1 MSELR
6 IAILANWTADFLR
19 EPLAKALERLGFQPI
34 FWIASF
40 DQYRQAILADN
51 SELYRFEPTIVIL
64 NLDGQDLFRDVLR
77 NPFDVS
83 PEKRQ
88 SLASERANETAGL
101 VTLLSARIPTASI
114 LLNTIFFPPLH
125 SLLGLEF
132 NSEYALYEIPYFYN
146 DHLARLVAPQPSISI
161 VDIASLALL
170 LGFERWYDP
179 RMWYLAR
186 MRAGRKALE
195 GMAQRYAAVIGSRLG
210 QIRKCLV
217 LDLDNTLWGGIV
229 GEDGPGG
236 ILLGDEG
243 VGLAYAEFQDE
254 IVNLRR
260 KGILLAICSKNNVSD
275 ALEVIRSHPS
285 MRLRE
290 EHFAAI
296 RINWDDKASNL
307 RSIAAELNIGLDSL
321 VFLDDNPVERS
332 WVREALPAV
341 HVPEW
346 PNDPSEYKTAL
357 LELAVEDFFQ
367 MTLTDEDR
375 RRAEIYQAQAE
386 RQRMAESSTT
396 IDEFYRS
403 LQMQLTIATADS
415 LTIPRIAQLT
425 QKTNQFNLTTRRYTA
440 SEITELAQNPGAA
453 VYWLSLVDKFGSSG
467 IVGVMI
473 VRRQPEPEHAD
484 TWLIDTFLLSCRV
497 LGRGVEK
504 AFIAFICE
512 DLKRRGARKLL
523 GEYRPT
529 AKNAIVAGIY
539 DDLAFYRTADENV
552 SWALDL
558 DGQFPVIPDWFELPP
573 SKDKIHAESA
583 AVRDNQ

>member
-6 IAILANWTADFLR
+6 IAILANWTSDFIQ
-19 EPLAKALERLGFQPI
+19 EPLTKALDRRGFQPI

-40 DQYRQAILADN
+40 DQYRQVILTDN
-51 SELYRFEPTIVIL
+51 SELYRFEPAIVIL

-83 PEKRQ
+83 PEERQ
-88 SLASERANETAGL
+88 ALASERASETAGL
-101 VTLLSARIPTASI
+101 VTLLSARIPGAGV

-125 SLLGLEF
+125 SVLGLEF
-132 NSEYALYEIPYFYN
+132 NSEYSLSEIPYLYN
-146 DHLARLVAPQPSISI
+146 EHLARQVAAHPAISI

-170 LGFERWYDP
+170 LGYERWYDP

-186 MRAGRKALE
+186 MRAGRKAIE

-236 ILLGDEG
+236 IVLGDEG

-254 IVNLRR
+254 ILNLRR
-260 KGILLAICSKNNVSD
+260 KGILLAICSKNNGAD
-275 ALEVIRSHPS
+275 ALEAIRSHPA

-296 RINWDDKASNL
+296 RINWEDKATNL
-307 RSIAAELNIGLDSL
+307 RSISAELNIGLDSV

-346 PNDPSEYKTAL
+346 PKDPSEYKTAL
-357 LELAVEDFFQ
+357 LELAIEDFFQ
-367 MTLTDEDR
+367 LALTDEDR
-375 RRAEIYQAQAE
+375 RRTDMYRAQTE

-403 LQMQLTIATADS
+403 LRMQLTIGTADS

-425 QKTNQFNLTTRRYTA
+425 QKTNQFNLTTRRYTVP
-440 SEITELAQNPGAA
+440 EITELARNPGAV
-453 VYWLSLVDKFGSSG
+453 VYWLSLSDKFGSSG

-473 VRRQPEPEHAD
+473 LRQRPEPEHAD
-484 TWLIDTFLLSCRV
+484 IWLIDTFLLSCRV
-497 LGRGVEK
+497 LGRGVER
-504 AFIAFICE
+504 AFIAFACE
-512 DLKRRGARKLL
+512 DLKRRGAHKLL

-529 AKNAIVAGIY
+529 AKNAIVAWY
-539 DDLAFYRTADENV
+539 LRRPC
-552 SWALDL
+552 
-558 DGQFPVIPDWFELPP
+558 FPPDRGR
-573 SKDKIHAESA
+573 KCVVGA
-583 AVRDNQ
+583 

>member
-19 EPLAKALERLGFQPI
+19 EPLAEALERRGFQPI

-88 SLASERANETAGL
+88 SLAAERANETARL
-101 VTLLSARIPTASI
+101 VTLLSAHVPTASI

-132 NSEYALYEIPYFYN
+132 NSEYSQYEIPYFYN

-260 KGILLAICSKNNVSD
+260 KGILLAICSKNNAAD
-275 ALEVIRSHPS
+275 ALEAIRSHPA

-296 RINWDDKASNL
+296 RINWEDKASNL

-375 RRAEIYQAQAE
+375 RRAEIYQAQVE

-403 LQMQLTIATADS
+403 LQMQLTIGTADS

-425 QKTNQFNLTTRRYTA
+425 QKTNQFNLTTRRYTV

-473 VRRQPEPEHAD
+473 VRQQPEPENAD

-504 AFIAFICE
+504 AFIAVACE

-558 DGQFPVIPDWFELPP
+558 DGQLPVIPDWFELPP
-573 SKDKIHAESA
+573 SKDEIHAESA